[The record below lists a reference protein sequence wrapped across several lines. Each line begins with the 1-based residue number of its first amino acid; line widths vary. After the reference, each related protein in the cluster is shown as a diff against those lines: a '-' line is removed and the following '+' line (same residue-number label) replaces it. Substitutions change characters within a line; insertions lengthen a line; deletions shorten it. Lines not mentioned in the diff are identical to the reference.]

1 MISKRTRQRL
11 KSEFRQSI
19 LPKIGLVLILAILF
33 VSIFAPFIAP
43 HHPTE
48 TRVSDDPELD
58 KTDLPPWEPFGLF
71 GGETS
76 ETRLVDG
83 EMVTETI
90 DLSGDSSFLLGTNT
104 IGQDILSRLMY
115 GARVSVLVGILGAL
129 LAVLIGVPYGLAA
142 GYYGGSVDDG
152 LMRGADMMLA
162 FPSLVLAIA
171 LVGVFR
177 DTDFHTTQIPDPFVY
192 AARHDTLGW
201 LVPRADH
208 VAEMPASITFPVTVT
223 LVVAL
228 VNWVWFARV
237 ARGEAMSIRQEEYV
251 KAAKSIGASHRTI
264 LKQHILPNSM
274 TPIIVLATIQ
284 VAAII
289 LLESALSYLGFS
301 ETTLTWGYDIQQGQ
315 SDTRSNWW
323 IPMMPGLAIV
333 LAVISVNLLGDWL
346 RDALD
351 PSIEG
356 EGGV

>member
-1 MISKRTRQRL
+1 MISKRL
-11 KSEFRQSI
+11 KQSLRSELRTS
-19 LPKIGLVLILAILF
+19 LMAKIGLVLILLILI
-33 VSIFAPFIAP
+33 VAMFAPFLAP

-48 TRVSDDPELD
+48 TRVSDDPEVD
-58 KTDLPPWEPFGLF
+58 KTDLPPIGM
-71 GGETS
+71 GYETS

-83 EMVTETI
+83 EMQTVETTI
-90 DLSGDSSFLLGTNT
+90 EPDHSFILGTNT
-104 IGQDILSRLMY
+104 LGQDILSRLMY
-115 GARVSVLVGILGAL
+115 GARVSVLVGVLGAL
-129 LAVLIGVPYGLAA
+129 LATAIGVPYGLTA
-142 GYYGGSVDDG
+142 GYFGDRIDDS

-177 DTDFHTTQIPDPFVY
+177 DTDFHTQQIPDPFVL
-192 AARHDTLGW
+192 AARHDTLGSF
-201 LVPRADH
+201 VPRGEH
-208 VAEMPASITFPVTVT
+208 VAAMPASITFPVTVT

-237 ARGEAMSIRQEEYV
+237 ARGEAMAIRQEEYV
-251 KAAKSIGASHRTI
+251 KAAKSVGASNATI
-264 LKQHILPNSM
+264 IRQHVLPNSL
-274 TPIIVLATIQ
+274 TPVIVLATIQ

-315 SDTRSNWW
+315 SAAATYWW
-323 IPMMPGLAIV
+323 IAFMPGMAIV
-333 LAVISVNLLGDWL
+333 IAVISINLLGDWF